1 MSDSSPLRTLFEAL
15 VLTALVAAALGG
27 AAYFIFTHYIA
38 PTPQNIGIAC
48 VIVAAN
54 LLIAYVFT
62 PLDVDENEL
71 TAWNNPFTFKVG
83 PARFSLVINIVMIP
97 GIIIIHSAASIIEML
112 RGK

>member
-48 VIVAAN
+48 VIVAGY

-71 TAWNNPFTFKVG
+71 TAWNNPFTFKDDA
-83 PARFSLVINIVMIP
+83 ARFSLVINIVMIP